1 MISKSSFPKWLGL
14 AAACAVMSLLL
25 TSSVQ
30 AQQHLLTRHV
40 REVVV
45 NGQAPLV
52 GVPPGTQQLQLAVM
66 LPLRNQAALS
76 DLLRRLY
83 DPQSPLYHQYLSTQQ
98 FTDRFGPTQADYDAV
113 VHFAEANGMTVTRT
127 TSTRMVL
134 DVTAAVADIN
144 RVFHVTVGTYKHPS
158 EHRTFYAVDRE
169 PSLDLGLQLWHIS
182 GLDDFSLPQP
192 MLRYRKTGETV
203 KSEQT
208 GSGPGGQFLG
218 SDMRAAYYGGTA
230 LTGAGQ
236 SIGLFEFQT
245 YNVSDVQLY
254 FSSVGQPLNVPIAN
268 VLLDGVVENCGANCS
283 GDGETANDIV
293 QAISMAPGASA
304 VIVYGGNSD
313 VDIFNQMATDNIA
326 KQMSVSYGW
335 LPPDN
340 TIDDPIFQE
349 FAAQGQNLFV
359 ASGDSGA
366 YDPVVNP
373 TYYPADDPYITAAG
387 GTQLTTNGAG
397 GPWQSEIG
405 WGGDNMQCGGPGTG
419 SGGGIGTDYFAI
431 PNYQELLGVINAS
444 NQGSTTYRNVPD
456 VASNADCNN
465 YWVSGGSVMGG
476 LGGTSLSAPK
486 WAGFMALVNEQVANN
501 NAPPVGFLNPLI
513 YAISTGSNYDSD
525 FHDITVGANPN
536 VGGGTY
542 TSYSDVFGYD
552 LVTGW
557 GSPNGQNLINALTP
571 ASSSPYF
578 VLSASPA
585 TLTKGESSTI
595 TLTAGHGF
603 SGTVNLSA
611 NVLGSPAGVTATL
624 SPTSI
629 TDAGTST
636 LSVSTTS
643 SAPGGNLT
651 LVVTGTSASGV
662 LTQPAYL
669 TLELP
674 DFSLSAAPST
684 IYLNQGGTA
693 ASTITVTPQNG
704 FDGTVTLSPVKGLP
718 SGVTASFSPAKT
730 KTMSTL
736 TLTARSTTLTGLGVP
751 LTVTGR
757 SGNLTQNVSSV
768 NVALSAAIG
777 TDGAGTPVDLSSAYN
792 RKGIYTNGI
801 RFTEGLDG
809 LGYAYSSNLLTA
821 NRILNGVQFNFGP
834 ANQLDAVDAVG
845 QTITLPGDQFSTL
858 QLLATGV
865 LSAPSEQTI
874 TVTYTDGTSS
884 RFKQSF
890 SNWFSPSY
898 NDGESFAVVMPYA
911 NYKGAQS
918 PGPVSLYGYIFV
930 LDSGKTVRSLTL
942 PNNRDVVVL
951 AATLTTQSLR
961 TQMQVSLSSAYDLA
975 GIYENGVTF
984 PATGGMDHGGD
995 ECTLPNGCADGY
1007 SAQQLGLPSTISP
1020 KRIINGVR
1028 FDFGPVN
1035 TTDCTTACVSDEV
1048 TLRGAGVTIALP
1060 SGQQNAYTTMAM
1072 LGTAVDGSHTGTVT
1086 VAYTTGPPQKI
1097 SQTFSDWCSFGSNA
1111 NESIALGSI
1120 YRINSDGTLSTGVS
1134 CNLYAYTYAL
1144 DSTRAVQSIK
1154 LTNTDG
1160 SHEAFVLAITLLQQ

>member
-1 MISKSSFPKWLGL
+1 MIPKKILQKWLML
-14 AAACAVMSLLL
+14 AAACAVTSLLL
-25 TSSVQ
+25 TSSVK
-30 AQQHLLTRHV
+30 AQQRLLTRHV

-45 NGQAPLV
+45 NGQAPIV
-52 GVPPGTQQLQLAVM
+52 GVLPGTQQLQLAVM
-66 LPLRNQAALS
+66 LPLRDQAELDNLLQAL
-76 DLLRRLY
+76 Y
-83 DPQSPLYHQYLSTQQ
+83 NPQSPSYRHYLTVQQ

-113 VHFAEANGMTVTRT
+113 VHFLAANGMTVTQT
-127 TSTRMVL
+127 APNRMVL
-134 DVTAAVADIN
+134 DVTASVADIN
-144 RVFHVTVGTYKHPS
+144 RIFHVTMGTYKHPT
-158 EHRTFYAVDRE
+158 ENRTFYAVDRE
-169 PSLDLGLQLWHIS
+169 PSVDLAIQLWHIS
-182 GLDDFSLPQP
+182 GLDTFSLPQP
-192 MLRYRKTGETV
+192 MLRYRTAGKTV
-203 KSEQT
+203 RSEQT

-254 FSSVGQPLNVPIAN
+254 FSSVSQPLNVPIAN
-268 VLLDGVVENCGANCS
+268 VLLDGVVENCGADCS
-283 GDGETANDIV
+283 SDGETANDIV
-293 QAISMAPGASA
+293 QAISMAPSAAA
-304 VIVYGGNSD
+304 VIVYGGTDD

-366 YDPVVNP
+366 YDPIVNP
-373 TYYPADDPYITAAG
+373 TYYPADDSYITAAG

-405 WGGDNMQCGGPGTG
+405 WGGDNMQCGGSGTG

-431 PNYQELLGVINAS
+431 PSYQQLPGVINAS

-486 WAGFMALVNEQVANN
+486 WAGFMALVNEQAANN

-513 YAISTGSNYDSD
+513 YAIGTGSNYDGD
-525 FHDITVGANPN
+525 FHDITVGDNPN
-536 VGGGTY
+536 AGGGTY
-542 TSYSDVFGYD
+542 TSYSDVVGYD

-578 VLSASPA
+578 TLSASPR
-585 TLTKGESSTI
+585 
-595 TLTAGHGF
+595 TLTAGMTSTISLSSGNGF

-611 NVLGSPAGVTATL
+611 NVLGSPAGITATL

-629 TDAGTST
+629 TGAGTST

-651 LVVTGTSASGV
+651 LVVTGTSGSGV

-669 TLELP
+669 TLQLP
-674 DFSLSAAPST
+674 DFALSGAPST

-693 ASTITVTPQNG
+693 TSTITVTPQNG
-704 FDGTVTLSPVKGLP
+704 FDSSVTLSPVKGLP
-718 SGVTASFSPAKT
+718 SGVTSSFRPAKT
-730 KTMSTL
+730 KTTSTL
-736 TLTARSTTLTGLGVP
+736 TLIARSTTLTGLGVP

-757 SGNLTQNVSSV
+757 SGDLTQNVPSV
-768 NVALSAAIG
+768 NLAVSAAVG
-777 TDGAGTPVDLSSAYN
+777 TDGSGTPVDLSSAYN
-792 RKGIYTNGI
+792 RKGIYSNGR

-809 LGYAYSSNLLTA
+809 LGYAYSANLLTA
-821 NRILNGVQFNFGP
+821 NRILNGIQFDFGP
-834 ANQLDAVDAVG
+834 ANRLDAVGGTG
-845 QTITLPGDQFSTL
+845 QTIPLPADQFSTL

-865 LSAPSEQTI
+865 LAAPSAQTI
-874 TVTYTDGTSS
+874 TVTYTDNSS
-884 RFKQSF
+884 TRFTQSF

-898 NDGESFAVVMPYA
+898 NNGESFAVVMPYA

-918 PGPVSLYGYIFV
+918 PGTVSLYGYIFV
-930 LDSGKTVRSLTL
+930 LDGAKTVKSLTL
-942 PNNRDVVVL
+942 PNNPDVAVL
-951 AATLTTQSLR
+951 AATLTTQSLK
-961 TQMQVSLSSAYDLA
+961 TQMQVGLSSEYNLA
-975 GIYENGVTF
+975 GIYDNGVTF
-984 PATGGMDHGGD
+984 PASGGMDHGGD
-995 ECTLPNGCADGY
+995 ECTLPNGCADAY
-1007 SAQQLGLPSTISP
+1007 SAQQLRLPSATAP

-1035 TTDCTTACVSDEV
+1035 TTNCTTACVPDEV
-1048 TLRGAGVTIALP
+1048 NLRGAGVTITLP

-1086 VAYTTGPPQKI
+1086 VTYTTGPPQRI

-1111 NESIALGSI
+1111 NESIALGGI
-1120 YRINSDGTLSTGVS
+1120 YRAQSDGTLGTGVS

-1144 DSTRAVQSIK
+1144 DPTRAVRSIQ

-1160 SHEAFVLAITLLQQ
+1160 SHEAFVLAITLLQE